1 VADAVFSA
9 AKKHSVKTSTI
20 LGIITV
26 ESTFDPSAVSSY
38 GAVGLMQVVPRMH
51 RDKLDAVKKQ
61 ATNVKD
67 NVDVGTQILQEFVIL
82 AKNDH
87 IDACAQFMYK
97 GYQVSLSTVG
107 RSEGACPTPVAIFK
121 SPDGDGYYES
131 HVGDFNTVEDA
142 IRYIDGDE
150 VEAVRIVRPII
161 HEIAFLT
168 RD

>member
-26 ESTFDPSAVSSY
+26 ESTFDPSSVSSY

-67 NVDVGTQILQEFVIL
+67 NVDVGTQILQE
-82 AKNDH
+82 
-87 IDACAQFMYK
+87 Y
-97 GYQVSLSTVG
+97 VSKYGTDRGLVKYSGKATRYGEKVL
-107 RSEGACPTPVAIFK
+107 RASSMKRNQQCPK
-121 SPDGDGYYES
+121 
-131 HVGDFNTVEDA
+131 
-142 IRYIDGDE
+142 
-150 VEAVRIVRPII
+150 
-161 HEIAFLT
+161 
-168 RD
+168 

>member
-1 VADAVFSA
+1 MRSLIPLLLASNLSAASVLDVSVFDAVSLARNCNPRLTLTQSLVVADAVFSA

-67 NVDVGTQILQEFVIL
+67 NVDVGTQILQEYVS
-82 AKNDH
+82 KYGNDRGLVKYSGK
-87 IDACAQFMYK
+87 ATRYGEKVLRASSMKRNQ
-97 GYQVSLSTVG
+97 Q
-107 RSEGACPTPVAIFK
+107 CPK
-121 SPDGDGYYES
+121 
-131 HVGDFNTVEDA
+131 
-142 IRYIDGDE
+142 
-150 VEAVRIVRPII
+150 
-161 HEIAFLT
+161 
-168 RD
+168 